1 MRARLFLA
9 VLILVSLPAFAAIT
23 GTVINPDGQAIAGV
37 KVSSFALESVEAR
50 RTRVLSADI
59 TRKPLATTQSD
70 SKGNFS
76 IDAPKASVVDLR
88 FEASGFAPQ
97 NERAAAD
104 DDAGVIQMMP
114 AQMKQG
120 TITANGK
127 PVANATVMVAGD
139 YGEIVS
145 TTDATGHYSL
155 PDPARVNSRVIVRH
169 ADYALTQQP
178 LGRFSVTKTDVALE
192 AGAPMSG
199 RVVAEDGQTGVANA
213 TVFVDHYAVAKSGED
228 GTFTIAH
235 LQKKWEEI
243 EVRIDNRLASRANAK
258 DLKAP
263 LQFRL
268 ARGASLSGT
277 VRDAKTQLP
286 LAGAEVRLVTPRT
299 IVSTGDVSAISDAKG
314 SYAITGINGADYD
327 VMTSRPN
334 YGAVNVSVHIASGQ
348 NVQKALYGTP
358 LGRIS
363 GTVVDEDKKG
373 ITAAHIESRQV
384 SNDQAM
390 MMGRMRFNDRQRPT
404 LSAPDGHFLVRID
417 TESDVQLE
425 AAKKGLPSARSST
438 LKVAAGERKSG
449 VVITLPRGVAVTG
462 RVLDSKGKPIAGV
475 AVGASEARPSGGPS
489 NVRRM
494 IINNIMRGNDEDVV
508 KTSNDG
514 TFSMRVKE
522 GTYDVGFKHDGFAGK
537 TLRAQQIGASSK
549 PLEVTLEP
557 GVEVSGRVTRGGAP
571 VEGVNVIPIGG
582 DSMLPV
588 QTAPDGTFHITD
600 LAPGELMVA
609 FSKREEFIQVNRAVS
624 APANDVNVDLPPGGR
639 ISGRVVDKSS
649 HSPVKAFEAGITPQR
664 NGGGMMMVMP
674 ASMRSFTSDDGTFVL
689 ENVPVGG
696 LTLSVNA
703 PGYVQARVPN
713 LTLESGKAL
722 ENVEVSM
729 ETGVRVTG
737 HITGPDGTPAG
748 GALVRL
754 DAMAGN
760 RMQRGGGMN
769 DPYTVADP
777 NGEYTLD
784 NVEPGEKTLVFS
796 RSGLISTSK
805 TVTLSGDHQQVDAQ
819 LTSGVSSAGIVVNEG
834 GTPVADAQ
842 VRAESPAN
850 PGFGRSA
857 RTDAGGAFSFDGLAP
872 GRYEFV
878 AQKNGYAD
886 AIVRDVDITTGAT
899 VRLTLKSGGTIV
911 GHLTGLADADLQS
924 ATVYASS
931 PNGNA
936 AAPVD
941 SSGAYRIE
949 GAPLGTVRLNARTGQ
964 MMTSRTAPAKS
975 VQVDA
980 GSTVT
985 VDFDFASDTT
995 VKGRVTRNGEAVAGA
1010 NVMFNGMGRS
1020 GRVMT
1025 DGSGRYEMTGLDDG
1039 KYGVTVMD
1047 PTRGP
1052 YSTTYT
1058 VHGSDTFDIEMR
1070 GSAVRGHVIDTSTG
1084 TPIPDAAVNIHRKDA
1099 SVAGIAYSSTGTD
1112 SSGNFSF
1119 DSVPAGSYLVT
1130 ADKNDYAATPTEIAV
1145 SENGADGVE
1154 IRLTPAPGI
1163 KLTLVDA
1170 RDPNQRPISGWYH
1183 AVASDGTEYND
1194 DIRFMGGSTAEP
1206 LKIKMPA
1213 GACKVTVGATGYA
1226 SQSFTMNSPGVQTV
1240 GLTPGGT
1247 IVVSTTTAGA
1257 HGRLLDSTG
1266 LIYGR
1271 GRGGPTAFP
1280 VEVDPLQST
1289 LPNIAPGTYMLQLLD
1304 KTNAVLS
1311 STQVTVAEGQTATVK
1326 L

>member
-1 MRARLFLA
+1 MRARLFSA
-9 VLILVSLPAFAAIT
+9 VLILVSFPAFAAIT
-23 GTVINPDGQAIAGV
+23 GTVINPDGQAIAGA

-59 TRKPLATTQSD
+59 TRKALAATQTD
-70 SKGNFS
+70 SRGNFS
-76 IDAPKASVVDLR
+76 IEAPKASVVDLR

-104 DDAGVIQMMP
+104 DDAGVIQLMP

-127 PVANATVMVAGD
+127 PVANATVMVAGE
-139 YGEIVS
+139 YGELVS
-145 TTDATGHYSL
+145 TTDATGHYAL

-178 LGRFSVTKTDVALE
+178 VGRFSATKTDVALE

-199 RVVAEDGQTGVANA
+199 RVVAEDGQTAVANA
-213 TVFVDHYAVAKSGED
+213 TVFVDHYAVTKSGED

-286 LAGAEVRLVTPRT
+286 LAGAEIRLLTGRA
-299 IVSTGDVSAISDAKG
+299 IISTGDVSAISDAKG
-314 SYAITGINGADYD
+314 NYSITGISGADYD
-327 VMTSRPN
+327 VTTTRPN
-334 YGAVNVSVHIASGQ
+334 YASVNVSVHIASGQ

-363 GTVVDEDKKG
+363 GSVIDEDKKG
-373 ITAAHIESRQV
+373 IAAAHIDSRQV
-384 SNDQAM
+384 SNDPGM
-390 MMGRMRFNDRQRPT
+390 PMMGRMRFNDRQRPV
-404 LSAPDGHFLVRID
+404 LSAPDGHFLIRIE
-417 TESDVQLE
+417 TESDVQIE
-425 AAKKGLPSARSST
+425 AAKKGLPGARSTT

-462 RVLDSKGKPIAGV
+462 RVLDSKGKPIPGV
-475 AVGASEARPSGGPS
+475 AVGASETRQGGGAA

-494 IINNIMRGNDEDVV
+494 IINNIMRSNDDDVV
-508 KTSNDG
+508 RTSNDG
-514 TFSMRVKE
+514 TFSLRVKE
-522 GTYDVGFKHDGFAGK
+522 GTYDVGFKHEGFAGK
-537 TLRAQQIGASSK
+537 TMRAQQISASSK

-624 APANDVNVDLPPGGR
+624 APASDVNVDLPPGGR
-639 ISGRVVDKSS
+639 ISGRVVDKNT
-649 HSPVKAFEAGITPQR
+649 HAPVKAFEAGIAPQR
-664 NGGGMMMVMP
+664 NGGGMVMMMP
-674 ASMRSFTSDDGTFVL
+674 ASMQSFTSDDGTFVL

-737 HITGPDGTPAG
+737 HVTGPDGSPAG

-796 RSGLISTSK
+796 RTGLISTSK
-805 TVTLSGDHQQVDAQ
+805 TVSLSGDHQQVDAQ
-819 LTSGVSSAGIVVNEG
+819 LTSGVRSTGIVVNEG
-834 GTPVADAQ
+834 GTPIADAS
-842 VRAESPAN
+842 VRADSAAN

-857 RTDAGGAFSFDGLAP
+857 RTDAGGTFSFDGLAP
-872 GRYEFV
+872 GHYEFI

-911 GHLTGLADADLQS
+911 GHLTGLTDADLQN

-936 AAPVD
+936 AAAVD
-941 SSGAYRIE
+941 STGAYRIE
-949 GAPLGTVRLNARTGQ
+949 GAPIGTVRLNARTGQ

-975 VQVDA
+975 VQVDT

-985 VDFDFASDTT
+985 VDFDFASDTM
-995 VKGRVTRNGEAVAGA
+995 VKGRVTRNGESVAGA

-1025 DGSGRYEMTGLDDG
+1025 DGGGRYEMTGLDDG
-1039 KYGVTVMD
+1039 KYNVTVMD

-1058 VHGSDTFDIEMR
+1058 VHGSDTFDIDMR
-1070 GSAVRGHVIDTSTG
+1070 GSVVRGHVIDTSTG
-1084 TPIPDAAVNIHRKDA
+1084 TPIGDAAVNIHRKDA

-1145 SENGADGVE
+1145 SDSGAEGVE
-1154 IRLTPAPGI
+1154 VKLTPAPGI

-1194 DIRFMGGSTAEP
+1194 DIRFMGGSSTEP

-1213 GACKVTVGATGYA
+1213 GACKVTVGASGYA
-1226 SQSFTMNSPGVQTV
+1226 SLTFTMNSPGFRTV

-1257 HGRLLDSTG
+1257 HGRLLDPTG

-1271 GRGGPTAFP
+1271 GRYGPMP
-1280 VEVDPLQST
+1280 IEVDPLQST
-1289 LPNIAPGTYMLQLLD
+1289 WPNIAPGTYTLELLD
-1304 KTNAVLS
+1304 KANAVLK
-1311 STQVTVAEGQTATVK
+1311 STQVTVAEGQTVTLK